1 MSEIAM
7 SEQEKTIITEYAR
20 IKKVDSAILLRRG
33 IDAVI
38 SEALVEQIRLDAEAK
53 NVSPDVVALFESP
66 DYERVIIQAKYKGI
80 IPDSLIEHL
89 KAR

>member
-20 IKKVDSAILLRRG
+20 IKKIDQAVLLRRG
-33 IDAVI
+33 IDTI
-38 SEALVEQIRLDAEAK
+38 ITEALTEQIRLDVEAK
-53 NVSPDVVALFESP
+53 NVASDVVALFESQ
-66 DYERVIIQAKYKGI
+66 DYERVIVQSKYNGI
-80 IPDSLIEHL
+80 IPDSLIEHM